1 MRSNVRKMFDGLY
14 MKTETTYR
22 AVQTRKDAKHI
33 VKNMGRVSD
42 ELMETYKKE
51 VLPYWKTY
59 NEKPPVYWFQL
70 FSRDGIHTDAKYIP
84 EDVWND
90 SSIL

>member
-59 NEKPPVYWFQL
+59 NEKPPVYWFQ
-70 FSRDGIHTDAKYIP
+70 RRQQ
-84 EDVWND
+84 
-90 SSIL
+90 